1 MKRQTTENKDFMKM
15 TEQTIKWQVTF
26 SVVKSQV
33 MHIGETILA
42 SERKL

>member
-1 MKRQTTENKDFMKM
+1 M

-26 SVVKSQV
+26 SVVKSQI
-33 MHIGETILA
+33 MHTGKITLT